1 VRTGRENRRLRGD
14 GIYLLDEPE
23 AALSPLRQMSLLL
36 IMKGLVDEGSQ
47 FIVATHSPIILGY
60 PDCLM
65 YELDEEGLRKTTYKQ
80 TDHYLLTKDFLDD
93 SDYMLKR
100 LFEEE

>member
-1 VRTGRENRRLRGD
+1 VAPRKPLLMEITLLRG
-14 GIYLLDEPE
+14 P
-23 AALSPLRQMSLLL
+23 
-36 IMKGLVDEGSQ
+36 V
-47 FIVATHSPIILGY
+47 TPIILSY

-93 SDYMLKR
+93 PDYMLKR